1 MKLSYIIVLASVVI
15 VCALFT
21 VLHLF
26 VVYQYPDEDPT
37 CDGDDCDQSTE
48 WTDQSQN
55 RESQTEESSP
65 CDNFYRFVCEHL
77 SKTQHKLQMSTEVFV
92 NQSSTIMKFLS
103 ESDNLNSSRAVSS
116 AREFYSTC
124 QKIDPTEDNLNK
136 ILDLFRKGGGFP
148 VLGGDEFDDS
158 KWTWLDTTRKL
169 RELGMF
175 TDSLFTTKLG
185 SNPLDLRNTT
195 FYLKNPRLDLAQ
207 REDCGKTYGC
217 MVSFALEF
225 CEVVTQLGVV
235 REVAIID
242 GIELYNLEK
251 KLLNM
256 VWDNPANSKESQTV
270 DQLRTLANLSSS
282 FGFINWTEYF
292 TILLGGEESV
302 REDLV
307 VVVENPGYLKSLE
320 QVLEDTPNRLLAN
333 FMMWSVLYRLKEYIP
348 GHQRTPSDC
357 YKFLQNTMSYAL
369 QSMYVNTIQ
378 FDDTTSEKVV
388 IEIAGGIKE
397 ELLKRVNSSDWMSA
411 QTKRGVLEKVEEM
424 KIKIGYPEILLN
436 ASFID
441 EYYENLS
448 LYNNA
453 LESMLAVHKF
463 HADKYYNLCCKRVE
477 EIFWDLS
484 VEVFLPLVYYDSAQ
498 NSIHILQGA
507 LQDPIFSVER
517 SMSENFGRLGS
528 VVAHEMIHA
537 VDSIGYRYDADGKRK
552 SSSDDPF
559 LLAFEETSQCFVDQY
574 NSFMELTEDVLL
586 QNPQLSGEFK
596 KLEIVADSVGVDL
609 SFAAYKTY
617 EKYLNQSDIQ
627 LVDKWFNPEQ
637 MFYVSFAQYY
647 CVEYSEGELFP
658 VLLDDHAPN
667 PIRVSGTLKNS
678 KDFGRVFGCEPGSV
692 MNPSTKCGML

>member
-1 MKLSYIIVLASVVI
+1 MKPNYIIVLASVV
-15 VCALFT
+15 VTCVLFT

-26 VVYQYPDEDPT
+26 VVYQYPDEDPI
-37 CDGDDCDQSTE
+37 CDAEDCNQTTE
-48 WTDQSQN
+48 WTD
-55 RESQTEESSP
+55 ESLTEDIKSKA
-65 CDNFYRFVCEHL
+65 CYNFYSLVCEHL
-77 SKTQHKLQMSTEVFV
+77 SKTQHKLQMSTKVFV
-92 NQSSTIMKFLS
+92 NQSSTILKFLN
-103 ESDNLNSSRAVSS
+103 ESDNLNSSRAVSI

-124 QKIDPTEDNLNK
+124 QKIDPAEKDLNT
-136 ILDLFRKGGGFP
+136 ILDLFRKSGGFP
-148 VLGGDEFDDS
+148 VLAGDGFDDS
-158 KWTWLDTTRKL
+158 QWTWLDTTRKL
-169 RELGMF
+169 RGLGLF

-207 REDCGKTYGC
+207 KEDCGKSYGC
-217 MVSFALEF
+217 LVSFALEF
-225 CEVVTQLGVV
+225 WEVVMKFGAA
-235 REVAIID
+235 REVALID
-242 GIELYNLEK
+242 GIDLYNLEK

-256 VWDNPANSKESQTV
+256 VWDNPANSKESQAVDHMSTV
-270 DQLRTLANLSSS
+270 GNLSSS

-292 TILLGGEESV
+292 TVLLGGQESV

-307 VVVENPGYLKSLE
+307 VVVENPGYLESLE
-320 QVLEDTPNRLLAN
+320 QVLVDTPNRLLAN

-369 QSMYVNTIQ
+369 QSMYVKKIQ
-378 FDDTTSEKVV
+378 FNDTKLEKVV
-388 IEIAGGIKE
+388 LEIAGGIKE
-397 ELLKRVNSSDWMSA
+397 ELLKRVNSSEWMSV
-411 QTKRGVLEKVEEM
+411 QTKVGVIDKVEKM
-424 KIKIGYPEILLN
+424 KITVGYPEILLN
-436 ASFID
+436 SSFID
-441 EYYENLS
+441 EYYGNVS
-448 LYNNA
+448 LYDNA
-453 LESMLAVHKF
+453 LDSMLALHKF
-463 HADKYYNLCCKRVE
+463 HVDKYFNLCCRRVE

-507 LQDPIFSVER
+507 LQVPIISAER

-528 VVAHEMIHA
+528 VIAHEMIHA

-552 SSSDDPF
+552 SSSDDPY
-559 LLAFEETSQCFVDQY
+559 LLAFEETSRCFVEQY
-574 NSFMELTEDVLL
+574 NNFMEFTKDAIL

-609 SFAAYKTY
+609 SFGAFKTY
-617 EKYLNQSDIQ
+617 EKTLNQSGANFKDGR
-627 LVDKWFNPEQ
+627 FNAEQ
-637 MFYVSFAQYY
+637 MFFVSFTRFY

-678 KDFGRVFGCEPGSV
+678 EEFGKVFGCEPGSA
-692 MNPSTKCGML
+692 MNPWMKCRML